1 MDNCSPKST
10 FNIIQSFPSFTS
22 LILSSLCNLLRTSTN
37 CFPFW
42 LSILILQYF
51 LWKIFESRAQSVSY
65 ATSLRSLTRL
75 NWNTRVVEFMRSIG
89 GARGGWIER
98 IERIS
103 CTFLHTVAHDTY
115 KIQTLYTE
123 YYCILHVRRSRATI
137 HHICTNTFALKRTI
151 TRT

>member
-1 MDNCSPKST
+1 M
-10 FNIIQSFPSFTS
+10 QPSSYFDK
-22 LILSSLCNLLRTSTN
+22 L
-37 CFPFW
+37 F
-42 LSILILQYF
+42 SILIVNF
-51 LWKIFESRAQSVSY
+51 DSSIFSLKDLRISSAVCILRDVALISY
-65 ATSLRSLTRL
+65 ASKLKHTSRGIHEEYR
-75 NWNTRVVEFMRSIG
+75 RG
-89 GARGGWIER
+89 GGRGGGWIER

-115 KIQTLYTE
+115 KIQTLYTV